1 MKNESPVLTWF
12 SHIALLVFAIA
23 CVLPFILLIS
33 ASLTDQNSIIAD
45 GYSFIPNDFSLAA
58 YEYLL
63 SRGNDIFQ
71 AYGISIFI
79 TVVGTA
85 LGVSITLLLA
95 YPLSRSNTPHRGL
108 ILFIVFFSILFN
120 GGLVPTYL
128 IYAQI
133 LDMKNTIWAL
143 IIPGLLTNGYY
154 IMLMRVFLQGSMEPA
169 LIESAELDG
178 ANEYRIL
185 WHIVIPLSTPVMAT
199 IGLFTAIMYWNDWQ
213 NGMVYITNP
222 DLFSIQNLLQR
233 IMQDVQFITTNLDST
248 NASSAMEQMPSDT
261 IKMAIAVIGSLPI
274 LLAYPFFQKFFIKG
288 IMFGAVKG

>member
-1 MKNESPVLTWF
+1 LRNESPGLTWF
-12 SHIALLVFAIA
+12 SHISLLLFAGA
-23 CVLPFILLIS
+23 CILPFILLIS

-45 GYSFIPNDFSLAA
+45 GYSFIPKDFSTAA

-63 SRGNDIFQ
+63 LRGNDIFR
-71 AYGISIFI
+71 AYGVSIFI
-79 TVVGTA
+79 TVVGTVV
-85 LGVSITLLLA
+85 GVSITLLLA
-95 YPLSRSNTPHRGL
+95 YPLSRKETPHRGL

-120 GGLVPTYL
+120 GGLVPSYL
-128 IYAQI
+128 VYTQI
-133 LDMKNTIWAL
+133 FDLKNTIWAL

-154 IMLMRVFLQGSMEPA
+154 IMMMRVFLQGSMEPA

-213 NGMVYITNP
+213 NGMIYITKP
-222 DLFSIQNLLQR
+222 ELFSIQNLLQR
-233 IMQDVQFITTNLDST
+233 IMQDIQFITSSLDST
-248 NASSAMEQMPSDT
+248 NAGAAMEQLPSDT
-261 IKMAIAVIGSLPI
+261 VKMAIAVIGSLPI
-274 LLAYPFFQKFFIKG
+274 LLAYPFFQQFFIKG